1 MCLRSIFV
9 DKKKITEYNIVAYA
23 TIAHATIKICRKRN
37 KGKGEE
43 KDASFYEISGRN
55 MEVCVSV

>member
-1 MCLRSIFV
+1 MLTRDFV
-9 DKKKITEYNIVAYA
+9 DKKKTTEYNIVAYA
-23 TIAHATIKICRKRN
+23 TIAYATIKICRKRN

-55 MEVCVSV
+55 MEMCVSV